1 MMFFAHCR
9 SFLARHRSVYWL
21 AVSAV
26 SLILGALAV
35 GEQRSLDRARR
46 AWTTTE
52 VVWVASAP
60 MVPGDPLVVRRVELP
75 HAAIPDDVL
84 VHDAS
89 DTAPLVALRPLH
101 RNEIV
106 TADDVGDSTKVLAG
120 ESNRIVAIPVGAD
133 TPAVSVGDR
142 VDVVAA
148 GNVVAADGLVVAT
161 SDSANSVAVASE
173 VAALAAS
180 AAHDGTATL
189 VVRPL

>member
-1 MMFFAHCR
+1 MMFFARCR

-21 AVSAV
+21 AVTAV
-26 SLILGALAV
+26 SLTLGALAV
-35 GEQRSLDRARR
+35 GEQRSLDRARL

-60 MVPGDPLVVRRVELP
+60 MAPGDPLVIRQVELP
-75 HAAIPDDVL
+75 QVALPDHVL
-84 VHDAS
+84 VHDAA
-89 DTAPLVALRPLH
+89 DTAQLVALRPLH

-106 TADDVGDSTKVLAG
+106 TVDDVGDTTTELVSETT
-120 ESNRIVAIPVGAD
+120 RIVAIPAGAD

-148 GNVVAADGLVVAT
+148 GQVVASDGLVVAT
-161 SDSANSVAVASE
+161 SDSANSVAVAADA
-173 VAALAAS
+173 AALAAT

-189 VVRPL
+189 VLHPF